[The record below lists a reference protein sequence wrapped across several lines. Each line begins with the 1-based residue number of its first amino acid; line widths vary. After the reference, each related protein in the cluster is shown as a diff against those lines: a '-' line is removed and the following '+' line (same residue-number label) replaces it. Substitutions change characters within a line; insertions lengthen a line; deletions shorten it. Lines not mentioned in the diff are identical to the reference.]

1 MQAIEEVS
9 RLCWWHFLN
18 TNATEAV
25 GIRALF
31 DLLLTNREELGVNV
45 TTGSSRNHQ

>member
-1 MQAIEEVS
+1 MALCKQ
-9 RLCWWHFLN
+9 LCWWQFLN
-18 TNATEAV
+18 TNAKGTV

-45 TTGSSRNHQ
+45 TTGSSRNRQ